1 VRRPAR
7 RRGRQGFGEVPAN
20 LTAVSG
26 SGGIEGLVG
35 TCGRIARARW
45 FQMTIIGVIIA
56 NAVTIGLETYDSI
69 EGRWGEQLDAL
80 DTVFLAIFVVE
91 IAIRIVAHG
100 RRPQDFFRSGWNVF
114 DFVVVGAAFVP
125 GLSANSTVLRMIRV
139 LRIARLI
146 SVVPDLRV
154 ILRGLFRSIAP
165 LTGVLLLTFI
175 VMYVYAILGWVLFG
189 EELPERWGTAGEA
202 MLTMFELL
210 TLEGWNEIY
219 SEARDVTAWAI
230 PYFIT
235 FILLGTFVVLNLV
248 IAVVINSVEEAR
260 AETLREEA
268 AELAASG
275 GTPELA
281 SRLQALRQAMDDL
294 EQHIADER
302 REHSG

>member
-1 VRRPAR
+1 
-7 RRGRQGFGEVPAN
+7 
-20 LTAVSG
+20 
-26 SGGIEGLVG
+26 LVG
-35 TCGRIARARW
+35 ACGRIARARW

-56 NAVTIGLETYDSI
+56 NAVTIGLETYASV
-69 EGRWGEQLDAL
+69 EERWGDQLDAL

-302 REHSG
+302 REHPG